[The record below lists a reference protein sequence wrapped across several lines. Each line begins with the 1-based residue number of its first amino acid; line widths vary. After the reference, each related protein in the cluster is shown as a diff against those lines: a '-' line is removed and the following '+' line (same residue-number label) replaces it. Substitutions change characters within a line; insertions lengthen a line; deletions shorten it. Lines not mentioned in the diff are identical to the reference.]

1 MAGGVG
7 KEEEKIEGVVG
18 GDKKALVPSQ
28 PCGKIF
34 FSMVGLNIH
43 KSKYCKEE
51 EKMVVG
57 MVESQ
62 DSDPE
67 WEMVKSEK
75 RRSRGRRAARP
86 S

>member
-1 MAGGVG
+1 
-7 KEEEKIEGVVG
+7 
-18 GDKKALVPSQ
+18 
-28 PCGKIF
+28 
-34 FSMVGLNIH
+34 MVGLNIH

-51 EKMVVG
+51 KEMVVG

>member
-7 KEEEKIEGVVG
+7 KEEEKIEGVIG
-18 GDKKALVPSQ
+18 GDEKALFPCQ
-28 PCGKIF
+28 PCGK
-34 FSMVGLNIH
+34 MDGLNIH
-43 KSKYCKEE
+43 KSMNFKEE
-51 EKMVVG
+51 EKIEVG

>member
-1 MAGGVG
+1 
-7 KEEEKIEGVVG
+7 
-18 GDKKALVPSQ
+18 
-28 PCGKIF
+28 
-34 FSMVGLNIH
+34 MVGLNMH

-51 EKMVVG
+51 EKMVMG

-67 WEMVKSEK
+67 WEK

>member
-1 MAGGVG
+1 
-7 KEEEKIEGVVG
+7 
-18 GDKKALVPSQ
+18 
-28 PCGKIF
+28 
-34 FSMVGLNIH
+34 MVGLNMH

-62 DSDPE
+62 DSDHE

>member
-1 MAGGVG
+1 
-7 KEEEKIEGVVG
+7 
-18 GDKKALVPSQ
+18 
-28 PCGKIF
+28 
-34 FSMVGLNIH
+34 MVGLNIH

-86 S
+86 KLKTRISLKEHIKFVHGERRISCPAPPCTQR

>member
-1 MAGGVG
+1 
-7 KEEEKIEGVVG
+7 
-18 GDKKALVPSQ
+18 
-28 PCGKIF
+28 
-34 FSMVGLNIH
+34 MVGLNIH
-43 KSKYCKEE
+43 KSKYCKEG
-51 EKMVVG
+51 EK